1 MGSLCAGIDL
11 QVHEQLVAQTGLGQN
26 ALDGHLD
33 EEGRFLRQIVGRRS
47 EALAAGVSGV
57 TRVDLV
63 GHFVARELHLLR
75 VDDDDVVT
83 AVDVGC
89 VAGLVLASEDLRD
102 LRCKTS
108 QYLVRSVDDDPFL
121 GHRRCI
127 GRDSLV
133 A

>member
-1 MGSLCAGIDL
+1 MLRTGIYL
-11 QVHEQLVAQTGLGQN
+11 QVSEQRGAQTDGSTAESTRSNGKPALFRLGSYM
-26 ALDGHLD
+26 ALL
-33 EEGRFLRQIVGRRS
+33 
-47 EALAAGVSGV
+47 
-57 TRVDLV
+57 TRGERADK
-63 GHFVARELHLLR
+63 AIAYAR

-83 AVDVGC
+83 AVHVGR

-108 QYLVRSVDDDPFL
+108 QYLIRSVDDDPFL
-121 GHRRCI
+121 GHRRSI

>member
-1 MGSLCAGIDL
+1 MLGAGIHL
-11 QVHEQLVAQTGLGQN
+11 QILHNGFAKARFGEHAFDSL
-26 ALDGHLD
+26 LD
-33 EEGRFLRQIVGRRS
+33 EKRRFLRQVIGRRS
-47 EALAAGVSGV
+47 ETLTSRETGVS
-57 TRVDLV
+57 RVDLV

-83 AVDVGC
+83 TVDVGC

-108 QYLVRSVDDDPFL
+108 QYLVGRVDDNPL
-121 GHRRCI
+121 LVNRSGVR
-127 GRDSLV
+127 RDSFV

>member
-1 MGSLCAGIDL
+1 MGMLRAGIHL
-11 QVHEQLVAQTGLGQN
+11 QVREQLFAQTGLGQH
-26 ALDGHLD
+26 AFDSLLD
-33 EEGRFLRQIVGRRS
+33 EEGRFLGQIVGGGG
-47 EALAAGVSGV
+47 ETLAAGIPGV
-57 TRVDLV
+57 TCVDLV

-75 VDDDDVVT
+75 VDDDDVV
-83 AVDVGC
+83 AAIDVGR

-108 QYLVRSVDDDPFL
+108 QYLVRSVDDDPLF
-121 GHRRCI
+121 GHRRSI

>member
-1 MGSLCAGIDL
+1 MLCAGIDL
-11 QVHEQLVAQTGLGQN
+11 QVRQQLVAQTGLGQH
-26 ALDGHLD
+26 AFDGLLD
-33 EEGRFLRQIVGRRS
+33 EEGRFLCQIVGRRS
-47 EALAAGVSGV
+47 ETLAAGVSGV

-83 AVDVGC
+83 TVDGGC

-108 QYLVRSVDDDPFL
+108 QYLVT
-121 GHRRCI
+121 
-127 GRDSLV
+127 V
-133 A
+133 AAFAEIVL

>member
-1 MGSLCAGIDL
+1 MLRAGVYL
-11 QVHEQLVAQTGLGQN
+11 QVFEQGGAQTGAGQH
-26 ALDGHLD
+26 ALDCFFDD
-33 EEGRFLRQIVGRRS
+33 ERRFLCQIVGRGS
-47 EALAAGVSGV
+47 ETLAAGISGV
-57 TRVDLV
+57 TRVDLL
-63 GHFVARELHLLR
+63 GHLVARELHLLR
-75 VDDDDVVT
+75 IDDDDVVT
-83 AVDVGC
+83 AIHVGR

>member
-1 MGSLCAGIDL
+1 M
-11 QVHEQLVAQTGLGQN
+11 
-26 ALDGHLD
+26 
-33 EEGRFLRQIVGRRS
+33 
-47 EALAAGVSGV
+47 

-63 GHFVARELHLLR
+63 GHFFARELHLVR

-83 AVDVGC
+83 AVHVGR

-108 QYLVRSVDDDPFL
+108 QYLIRSVDDDPFL
-121 GHRRCI
+121 GHRRSI